1 MPIPLTPSNLALVSR
16 RSNQLSKIRF
26 SVLGSRFIGDGAICF
41 APILPIVT
49 RVTSYI
55 LSSIRSI
62 GRIEERFDGY
72 SKVISLESLETEGGG
87 GECTRSSDNTGFRS
101 NRREIRRSKGGGETN
116 EDTGED
122 KGVDKNKR
130 ALFFNDREARPL
142 KSCLLAECSRHC
154 PNYSRIPREPL
165 SLLLSVLLFNL
176 SQSLCRTSSRSPT
189 RISCQLFLSSSSNRT
204 GIKLLRTK
212 GMNNPVE

>member
-72 SKVISLESLETEGGG
+72 SKVISLESLETEESIHVHRITRGFGRIGGRLDDRKV
-87 GECTRSSDNTGFRS
+87 EARRTR
-101 NRREIRRSKGGGETN
+101 IRGRV
-116 EDTGED
+116 
-122 KGVDKNKR
+122 GVDKNKR

-165 SLLLSVLLFNL
+165 SLLLSL
-176 SQSLCRTSSRSPT
+176 SPSS
-189 RISCQLFLSSSSNRT
+189 FLIFPRASVARRLGRRLGYPANYFFPLRLIERGSNCCER
-204 GIKLLRTK
+204 K
-212 GMNNPVE
+212 V

>member
-72 SKVISLESLETEGGG
+72 SKVISLESLETEESIHVHRITRGFGRIGGRLDDRKV
-87 GECTRSSDNTGFRS
+87 EARRTR
-101 NRREIRRSKGGGETN
+101 IRGRV
-116 EDTGED
+116 
-122 KGVDKNKR
+122 GVDKNKR

>member
-1 MPIPLTPSNLALVSR
+1 MPIPLTPPSNLALVSR

-62 GRIEERFDGY
+62 GRIEGRFDGY

-116 EDTGED
+116 EG
-122 KGVDKNKR
+122 KVGVDKNKR

-165 SLLLSVLLFNL
+165 SLLLSL
-176 SQSLCRTSSRSPT
+176 SPSS
-189 RISCQLFLSSSSNRT
+189 FLIFPRASVARRLGRRLGYPANYFFPLRLIERGSNCCER
-204 GIKLLRTK
+204 K
-212 GMNNPVE
+212 V

>member
-1 MPIPLTPSNLALVSR
+1 MPIPLTPPSNLALVSR

-26 SVLGSRFIGDGAICF
+26 SVLGSRFIGGGAICF
-41 APILPIVT
+41 APILPVVI

-62 GRIEERFDGY
+62 GRIEGRFDGY
-72 SKVISLESLETEGGG
+72 SKVISLESLETEESIHVHRITRGFGRIGGRLDDRKV
-87 GECTRSSDNTGFRS
+87 EARRTR
-101 NRREIRRSKGGGETN
+101 IRGRV
-116 EDTGED
+116 
-122 KGVDKNKR
+122 GVDKNKR

-165 SLLLSVLLFNL
+165 SLLLSL
-176 SQSLCRTSSRSPT
+176 SPSS
-189 RISCQLFLSSSSNRT
+189 FLIFPRASVARRLGRRLGYPANYFFPLRLIERGSNCCER
-204 GIKLLRTK
+204 K
-212 GMNNPVE
+212 V

>member
-1 MPIPLTPSNLALVSR
+1 MPIPLTPPSNLALVSR

-26 SVLGSRFIGDGAICF
+26 SVLGSRFIGGGAICF
-41 APILPIVT
+41 APILPVVT

-62 GRIEERFDGY
+62 ERIEGRFDGY
-72 SKVISLESLETEGGG
+72 SKVISLESLETEESIHVHRITRGFGRIGGRLDDRKV
-87 GECTRSSDNTGFRS
+87 EARRTR
-101 NRREIRRSKGGGETN
+101 IRGRV
-116 EDTGED
+116 
-122 KGVDKNKR
+122 GVDKNKR

-189 RISCQLFLSSSSNRT
+189 RISCQLFLSSSSNRA

>member
-1 MPIPLTPSNLALVSR
+1 MPIPLTPPSNLALVSR

-26 SVLGSRFIGDGAICF
+26 SVLGSRFIGGGAICF

-62 GRIEERFDGY
+62 GRIEGRFDGY
-72 SKVISLESLETEGGG
+72 SKVISLESLETEESIHVHRITRGFGRIGGRLDDRKV
-87 GECTRSSDNTGFRS
+87 EARRTR
-101 NRREIRRSKGGGETN
+101 IRGRV
-116 EDTGED
+116 
-122 KGVDKNKR
+122 GVDKNKR

-189 RISCQLFLSSSSNRT
+189 RISCQLFLSSSSNRA

>member
-62 GRIEERFDGY
+62 GRIEGRFDGY
-72 SKVISLESLETEGGG
+72 SKVISLESLETEESIHVHRITRGFGRIGG
-87 GECTRSSDNTGFRS
+87 RLD
-101 NRREIRRSKGGGETN
+101 
-116 EDTGED
+116 
-122 KGVDKNKR
+122 
-130 ALFFNDREARPL
+130 DRKVEAR
-142 KSCLLAECSRHC
+142 R
-154 PNYSRIPREPL
+154 
-165 SLLLSVLLFNL
+165 
-176 SQSLCRTSSRSPT
+176 T
-189 RISCQLFLSSSSNRT
+189 RIR
-204 GIKLLRTK
+204 GRIKGWIKIKEHFSLMIGRL
-212 GMNNPVE
+212 VH

>member
-1 MPIPLTPSNLALVSR
+1 MPSSRGDPTNFPKFVSR
-16 RSNQLSKIRF
+16 F
-26 SVLGSRFIGDGAICF
+26 SILGSRFIGGGAICF

-62 GRIEERFDGY
+62 GRIEGRFDGY
-72 SKVISLESLETEGGG
+72 SKVISLESLETEESIHVHRITRGFGRIGGRLDDRKV
-87 GECTRSSDNTGFRS
+87 EARRTR
-101 NRREIRRSKGGGETN
+101 IRGRV
-116 EDTGED
+116 
-122 KGVDKNKR
+122 GVDKNKR

-176 SQSLCRTSSRSPT
+176 PQSLCRTSSRSPT
-189 RISCQLFLSSSSNRT
+189 RISCQLFLSSSSNRA

>member
-87 GECTRSSDNTGFRS
+87 GECTRSSDNTGFWS

-116 EDTGED
+116 EG
-122 KGVDKNKR
+122 KVGVDKNKR

-176 SQSLCRTSSRSPT
+176 PQSLCRTSSRSPT
-189 RISCQLFLSSSSNRT
+189 RISCQLFLSSSSNRA

>member
-26 SVLGSRFIGDGAICF
+26 SVLGSRFIGGGAICF
-41 APILPIVT
+41 APILPVVT

-62 GRIEERFDGY
+62 GRIEGRFDGY
-72 SKVISLESLETEGGG
+72 SKVISLESLETEESIHVHRITRGFGRIGGRLDDRKV
-87 GECTRSSDNTGFRS
+87 EARRTR
-101 NRREIRRSKGGGETN
+101 IRGRV
-116 EDTGED
+116 
-122 KGVDKNKR
+122 GVDKNKR

-189 RISCQLFLSSSSNRT
+189 RISCQLFLSSSSNRA

>member
-1 MPIPLTPSNLALVSR
+1 MDTRRLSRSNLLR
-16 RSNQLSKIRF
+16 QKEEEE
-26 SVLGSRFIGDGAICF
+26 SVHVHRI
-41 APILPIVT
+41 T
-49 RVTSYI
+49 RGF
-55 LSSIRSI
+55 
-62 GRIEERFDGY
+62 GRIGGRLDDR
-72 SKVISLESLETEGGG
+72 KVEARR
-87 GECTRSSDNTGFRS
+87 TR
-101 NRREIRRSKGGGETN
+101 IRGRV
-116 EDTGED
+116 
-122 KGVDKNKR
+122 GVDKNKR

-176 SQSLCRTSSRSPT
+176 PQSLCRTSSRSPT
-189 RISCQLFLSSSSNRT
+189 RISCQLFLSSSSNRA

>member
-1 MPIPLTPSNLALVSR
+1 MPSSRGDPTNFPKFVSR
-16 RSNQLSKIRF
+16 F
-26 SVLGSRFIGDGAICF
+26 SILGSRFIGGGAICF
-41 APILPIVT
+41 APILPVVT

-62 GRIEERFDGY
+62 GRIEGRFDGY
-72 SKVISLESLETEGGG
+72 SKVISLESLETEESIHVHRITRGFGRIGGRLDDRKV
-87 GECTRSSDNTGFRS
+87 EARRTR
-101 NRREIRRSKGGGETN
+101 IRGRV
-116 EDTGED
+116 
-122 KGVDKNKR
+122 GVDKNKR

>member
-1 MPIPLTPSNLALVSR
+1 MPIPLTPPSNLALVSR

-26 SVLGSRFIGDGAICF
+26 SVLGSRFIGGGAICF
-41 APILPIVT
+41 APILPVVT

-62 GRIEERFDGY
+62 GRIEGRFDGY
-72 SKVISLESLETEGGG
+72 SKVISLESLETEESIHVHRITRGFGRIGGRLDDRKV
-87 GECTRSSDNTGFRS
+87 EARRTR
-101 NRREIRRSKGGGETN
+101 IRGRV
-116 EDTGED
+116 
-122 KGVDKNKR
+122 GVDKNKR

-189 RISCQLFLSSSSNRT
+189 RISCQLFLSSSSNRA

>member
-26 SVLGSRFIGDGAICF
+26 SVLGSRFIGGGAICF

-62 GRIEERFDGY
+62 GRIEGRFDGY
-72 SKVISLESLETEGGG
+72 SKVISLESLETEESIHVHRITRGFGRIGGRLDDRKV
-87 GECTRSSDNTGFRS
+87 EARRTR
-101 NRREIRRSKGGGETN
+101 IRGRV
-116 EDTGED
+116 
-122 KGVDKNKR
+122 GVDKNKR

-189 RISCQLFLSSSSNRT
+189 RISCQLFLSSSSNRA

>member
-1 MPIPLTPSNLALVSR
+1 MPIPLTPPSNLALVSR

-41 APILPIVT
+41 APILPVVT

-62 GRIEERFDGY
+62 GRIEGRFDGY
-72 SKVISLESLETEGGG
+72 SKVISLESLETEESIHVHRITRGFGRIGGRLDDRKV
-87 GECTRSSDNTGFRS
+87 EARRTR
-101 NRREIRRSKGGGETN
+101 IRGRV
-116 EDTGED
+116 
-122 KGVDKNKR
+122 GVDKNKR

-189 RISCQLFLSSSSNRT
+189 RISCQLFLSSSSNRA

>member
-1 MPIPLTPSNLALVSR
+1 MDTRRLSRSNLSR
-16 RSNQLSKIRF
+16 QKEEEE
-26 SVLGSRFIGDGAICF
+26 SVHVHRI
-41 APILPIVT
+41 T
-49 RVTSYI
+49 RGF
-55 LSSIRSI
+55 
-62 GRIEERFDGY
+62 GRIGGRLDDR
-72 SKVISLESLETEGGG
+72 KVEARR
-87 GECTRSSDNTGFRS
+87 TR
-101 NRREIRRSKGGGETN
+101 IRGRV
-116 EDTGED
+116 
-122 KGVDKNKR
+122 GVDKNKR

>member
-1 MPIPLTPSNLALVSR
+1 MPIPLTPPSNLALVSR

-26 SVLGSRFIGDGAICF
+26 SVLGSRFIGGGAICF

-62 GRIEERFDGY
+62 GRIEGRFDGY
-72 SKVISLESLETEGGG
+72 SKVISLESLETEESIHVHRITRGFGRIGGRLDDRKV
-87 GECTRSSDNTGFRS
+87 EARRTR
-101 NRREIRRSKGGGETN
+101 IRGRV
-116 EDTGED
+116 
-122 KGVDKNKR
+122 GVDKNKR

-165 SLLLSVLLFNL
+165 SLLLSL
-176 SQSLCRTSSRSPT
+176 SPSS
-189 RISCQLFLSSSSNRT
+189 FLIFPRASVARRLGRRLGYPANYFFPLRLIERGSNCCER
-204 GIKLLRTK
+204 K
-212 GMNNPVE
+212 V

>member
-62 GRIEERFDGY
+62 GRIEGRFDGY
-72 SKVISLESLETEGGG
+72 SKVISLESLETEESIHVHRITRGFGRIGGRLDDRKV
-87 GECTRSSDNTGFRS
+87 EARRTR
-101 NRREIRRSKGGGETN
+101 IRGRV
-116 EDTGED
+116 
-122 KGVDKNKR
+122 GVDKNKR

-189 RISCQLFLSSSSNRT
+189 RISCQLFLSSSSNRA

>member
-1 MPIPLTPSNLALVSR
+1 MPIPLTPPSNLALVSR

-26 SVLGSRFIGDGAICF
+26 SVLGSRFIGGGAICF
-41 APILPIVT
+41 APILPVVT

-62 GRIEERFDGY
+62 GRIEGRFDGY
-72 SKVISLESLETEGGG
+72 SKVISLESLETEESIHVHRITRGFGRIGGRLDDRKV
-87 GECTRSSDNTGFRS
+87 EARRTR
-101 NRREIRRSKGGGETN
+101 IRGRV
-116 EDTGED
+116 
-122 KGVDKNKR
+122 GVDKNKR

>member
-1 MPIPLTPSNLALVSR
+1 MPIPLTPPSNLALVSR

-62 GRIEERFDGY
+62 GRIEGRFDGY
-72 SKVISLESLETEGGG
+72 SKVISLESLETEESIHVHRITRGFGRIGGRLDDRKV
-87 GECTRSSDNTGFRS
+87 EARRTR
-101 NRREIRRSKGGGETN
+101 IRGRV
-116 EDTGED
+116 
-122 KGVDKNKR
+122 GVDKNKR

-189 RISCQLFLSSSSNRT
+189 RISCQLFLSSSSNRA

>member
-41 APILPIVT
+41 APILPVVT

-62 GRIEERFDGY
+62 GRIEGRFDGY
-72 SKVISLESLETEGGG
+72 SKVISLESLETEESIHVHRITRGFGRIGGRLDDRKV
-87 GECTRSSDNTGFRS
+87 EARRTR
-101 NRREIRRSKGGGETN
+101 IRGRV
-116 EDTGED
+116 
-122 KGVDKNKR
+122 GVDKNKR

-165 SLLLSVLLFNL
+165 SLLLSL
-176 SQSLCRTSSRSPT
+176 SPSS
-189 RISCQLFLSSSSNRT
+189 FLIFPRASVARRLGRRLGYPANYFFPLRLIERGSNCCER
-204 GIKLLRTK
+204 K
-212 GMNNPVE
+212 V

>member
-62 GRIEERFDGY
+62 GRIEGRFDGY
-72 SKVISLESLETEGGG
+72 SKVISLESLETEESIHVHRITRGFGRIGGRLDDRKV
-87 GECTRSSDNTGFRS
+87 EARRTR
-101 NRREIRRSKGGGETN
+101 IRGRV
-116 EDTGED
+116 
-122 KGVDKNKR
+122 GVDKNKR

-176 SQSLCRTSSRSPT
+176 PQSLCRTSSRSPT
-189 RISCQLFLSSSSNRT
+189 RISCQLFLSSSSNRA

>member
-72 SKVISLESLETEGGG
+72 SKVISLESLETEESIHVHRITRGFGRIGGRLDDRKV
-87 GECTRSSDNTGFRS
+87 EARRTR
-101 NRREIRRSKGGGETN
+101 IRGRV
-116 EDTGED
+116 
-122 KGVDKNKR
+122 GVDKNKR

-176 SQSLCRTSSRSPT
+176 PQSLCRTSSRSPT
-189 RISCQLFLSSSSNRT
+189 RISCQLFLSSSSNRA

>member
-26 SVLGSRFIGDGAICF
+26 SVLGSRFIGGGAICF
-41 APILPIVT
+41 APILPVVT

-62 GRIEERFDGY
+62 ERIEGRFDGY
-72 SKVISLESLETEGGG
+72 SKVISLESLETEESIHVHRITRGFGRIGGRLDDRKV
-87 GECTRSSDNTGFRS
+87 EARRTR
-101 NRREIRRSKGGGETN
+101 IRGRV
-116 EDTGED
+116 
-122 KGVDKNKR
+122 GVDKNKR

-189 RISCQLFLSSSSNRT
+189 RISCQLFLSSSSNRA

>member
-1 MPIPLTPSNLALVSR
+1 MPIPLTPPSNLALVSR

-62 GRIEERFDGY
+62 GRIEGRFDGY
-72 SKVISLESLETEGGG
+72 SKVISLESLETEESIHVHRITRGFGRIGGRLDDRKV
-87 GECTRSSDNTGFRS
+87 EARRTR
-101 NRREIRRSKGGGETN
+101 IRGRV
-116 EDTGED
+116 
-122 KGVDKNKR
+122 GVDKNKR

-165 SLLLSVLLFNL
+165 SLLLSL
-176 SQSLCRTSSRSPT
+176 SPSS
-189 RISCQLFLSSSSNRT
+189 FLIFPRASVARRLGRRLGYPANYFFPLRLIERGSNCCER
-204 GIKLLRTK
+204 K
-212 GMNNPVE
+212 V

>member
-41 APILPIVT
+41 APILPVVT

-72 SKVISLESLETEGGG
+72 SKVISLESLETEESIHVHRITRGFGRIGGRLDDRKV
-87 GECTRSSDNTGFRS
+87 EARRTR
-101 NRREIRRSKGGGETN
+101 IRGRV
-116 EDTGED
+116 
-122 KGVDKNKR
+122 GVDKNKR

-165 SLLLSVLLFNL
+165 SLLLSL
-176 SQSLCRTSSRSPT
+176 SPSS
-189 RISCQLFLSSSSNRT
+189 FLIFPRASVARRLGRRLGYPANYFFPLRLIERGSNCCER
-204 GIKLLRTK
+204 K
-212 GMNNPVE
+212 V

>member
-1 MPIPLTPSNLALVSR
+1 MPIPLTPPSNLALVSR

-62 GRIEERFDGY
+62 GRIEGRFDGY
-72 SKVISLESLETEGGG
+72 SKVISLESLETEESIHVHRITRGFGRIGGRLDDRKV
-87 GECTRSSDNTGFRS
+87 EARRTR
-101 NRREIRRSKGGGETN
+101 IRGRV
-116 EDTGED
+116 
-122 KGVDKNKR
+122 GVDKNKR

-176 SQSLCRTSSRSPT
+176 PQSFCRTSSRSPT
-189 RISCQLFLSSSSNRT
+189 RISCQLFLSSSSNRA

>member
-1 MPIPLTPSNLALVSR
+1 MPIPLTPPSNLALVSR

-41 APILPIVT
+41 APILPVVT

-62 GRIEERFDGY
+62 GRIEGRFDGY
-72 SKVISLESLETEGGG
+72 SKVISLESLETEESIHVHRITRGFGRIGGRLDDRKV
-87 GECTRSSDNTGFRS
+87 EARRTR
-101 NRREIRRSKGGGETN
+101 IRGRV
-116 EDTGED
+116 
-122 KGVDKNKR
+122 GVDKNKR

-165 SLLLSVLLFNL
+165 SLLLSL
-176 SQSLCRTSSRSPT
+176 SPSS
-189 RISCQLFLSSSSNRT
+189 FLIFPRASVARRLGRRLGYPANYFFPLRLIERGSNCCER
-204 GIKLLRTK
+204 K
-212 GMNNPVE
+212 V

>member
-72 SKVISLESLETEGGG
+72 SKVISLESLETEESIHVHRITRGFGRIGGRLDDRKV
-87 GECTRSSDNTGFRS
+87 EARRTR
-101 NRREIRRSKGGGETN
+101 IRGRV
-116 EDTGED
+116 
-122 KGVDKNKR
+122 GVDKNKR

-189 RISCQLFLSSSSNRT
+189 RISCQLFLSSSSNRA

>member
-26 SVLGSRFIGDGAICF
+26 SVLGSRFIGGGAICF

-62 GRIEERFDGY
+62 GRIEGRFDGY

-116 EDTGED
+116 EG
-122 KGVDKNKR
+122 KVGVDKNKR

-176 SQSLCRTSSRSPT
+176 PQSLCRTSSRSPT
-189 RISCQLFLSSSSNRT
+189 RISCQLFLSSSSNRA

>member
-62 GRIEERFDGY
+62 GRIEGRFDGY
-72 SKVISLESLETEGGG
+72 SKVISLESLETEESIHVHRITRGFGRIGGRLDDRKV
-87 GECTRSSDNTGFRS
+87 EARRTR
-101 NRREIRRSKGGGETN
+101 IRGRV
-116 EDTGED
+116 
-122 KGVDKNKR
+122 GVDKNKR

-165 SLLLSVLLFNL
+165 SLLLSL
-176 SQSLCRTSSRSPT
+176 SPSS
-189 RISCQLFLSSSSNRT
+189 FLIFPRASVARRLGRRLGYPANYFFPLRLIERGSNCCER
-204 GIKLLRTK
+204 K
-212 GMNNPVE
+212 V

>member
-1 MPIPLTPSNLALVSR
+1 MLIPLTPPSNLALVSR

-41 APILPIVT
+41 APILPVVT

-62 GRIEERFDGY
+62 GRIEGRFDGY
-72 SKVISLESLETEGGG
+72 SKVISLESLETEESIHVHRITRGFGRIGGRLDDRKV
-87 GECTRSSDNTGFRS
+87 EARRTR
-101 NRREIRRSKGGGETN
+101 IRGRV
-116 EDTGED
+116 
-122 KGVDKNKR
+122 GVDKNKR

-189 RISCQLFLSSSSNRT
+189 RISCQLFLSSSSNRA